1 MAVAMRR
8 VPLQERSREKVRRI
22 LDAAEEL
29 LIDVGYEAA
38 VISPVL
44 LVERSGVSRGA
55 FYNFFASPEGVM
67 ETLALRVIDDLKKM
81 TDELVTRPFD
91 SWEQASDAVIETYLV
106 FYRNPAVRQ
115 LWLRDHM
122 STRAAEA
129 DQHLNT
135 YISQRLR
142 ELFERVTDGRIDTD
156 PVRWRVAVE
165 LFDYVLRLAFRYDPA
180 GNPAVIHEAKIAL
193 RSYLATFASPGLGR
207 AAVAVPKRD
216 RPG

>member
-38 VISPVL
+38 VTSPVL
-44 LVERSGVSRGA
+44 LIERSGVSRGA

-67 ETLALRVIDDLKKM
+67 ETLALRVIDDLKRV
-81 TDELVTRPFD
+81 TDELVTRSFD
-91 SWEQASDAVIETYLV
+91 SWEQATDAVIETYLV
-106 FYRNPAVRQ
+106 VYRNPAVRQ

-122 STRAAEA
+122 SPRTAEA

-135 YISQRLR
+135 YVSQRLR
-142 ELFERVTDGRIDTD
+142 ELFERVTDGHIDTN

-165 LFDYVLRLAFRYDPA
+165 LFDYLLRLAFRHDPA
-180 GNPAVIHEAKIAL
+180 GNPAFIDEANIAL
-193 RSYLATFASPGLGR
+193 RSYLSTFASAGPGR
-207 AAVAVPKRD
+207 TAVAVSARD
-216 RPG
+216 RSG